1 MSKINFT
8 HTVEL
13 FHSHIHPDGVEITY
27 DCEGEFEAR
36 YDGNDVFIGSI
47 FGLTAIS
54 HGGVALPVFGTSKD
68 WRVFLDSVE
77 DSARR
82 AVEFEAVNVEIRD
95 RVGNTDIIVHDKIEV
110 K

>member
-1 MSKINFT
+1 M
-8 HTVEL
+8 EL

-27 DCEGEFEAR
+27 DCEGEFIAE
-36 YDGNDVFIGSI
+36 YDDDNTSTCSN
-47 FGLTAIS
+47 FGLISIS
-54 HGGVALPVFGTSKD
+54 HCGVQLPAFGTSKD
-68 WRVFLDSVE
+68 WREFLAVVE

-95 RVGNTDIIVHDKIEV
+95 RVGNADIIVHDKIEV